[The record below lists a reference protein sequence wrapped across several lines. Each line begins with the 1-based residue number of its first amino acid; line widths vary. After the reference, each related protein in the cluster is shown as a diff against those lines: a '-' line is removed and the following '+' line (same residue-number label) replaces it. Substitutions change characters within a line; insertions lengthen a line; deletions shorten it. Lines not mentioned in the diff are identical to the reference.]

1 MVEEY
6 EKNRRRQVSSMRSV
20 MDYMMGIVFTAIG
33 GFFFYSF
40 FTNRPI
46 MDRKPT
52 AMDLG
57 LGFLFLIYGVWRIYR
72 GYKKNYFRE

>member
-20 MDYMMGIVFTAIG
+20 MDFLMGIVFFGIG
-33 GFFFYSF
+33 GFFFYAF
-40 FTNRPI
+40 FTGRQI

-52 AMDLG
+52 GLDLG
-57 LGFLFLIYGVWRIYR
+57 LGALFVIYGVWRIYR
-72 GYKKNYFRE
+72 GYKKNYFRD